1 MAAER
6 DLVRASEI
14 GEWAYCQRAWWLAHV
29 ERAPHESPQT
39 LADGAA
45 THAAHGADVRRA
57 QRLQR
62 AGLWLL
68 LVALLALVALFAL
81 QGFLR

>member
-14 GEWAYCQRAWWLAHV
+14 GEWVYCQRAWWLAHV
-29 ERAPHESPQT
+29 ERAPHENPQT
-39 LADGAA
+39 LADGVAS
-45 THAAHGADVRRA
+45 HAAHGVDVRRA

-68 LVALLALVALFAL
+68 LAALLALLALLAL
-81 QGFLR
+81 QGLLR

>member
-29 ERAPHESPQT
+29 ERAPHENPQA
-39 LADGAA
+39 LADGVT

-68 LVALLALVALFAL
+68 LVALLTLLALFAI
-81 QGFLR
+81 QGFFR